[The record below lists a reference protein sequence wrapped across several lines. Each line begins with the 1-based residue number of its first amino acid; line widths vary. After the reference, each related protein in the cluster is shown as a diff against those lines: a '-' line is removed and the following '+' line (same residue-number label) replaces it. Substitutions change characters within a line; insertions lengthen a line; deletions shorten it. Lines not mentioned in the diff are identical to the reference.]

1 MPPPQAINLNASV
14 LFGSALMIQL
24 LHLDPGKPMAISH
37 ELSGEIATA
46 LFAAKERS
54 PRELNDL
61 KEMVFAIHATLERL
75 GRDARADRAKAH
87 LRPNQSTR
95 QNWPDAR

>member
-1 MPPPQAINLNASV
+1 MPPPRQSHLQGFSFLNLN
-14 LFGSALMIQL
+14 
-24 LHLDPGKPMAISH
+24 PGNPMAISH

-61 KEMVFAIHATLERL
+61 KEMVFAIHDTLERL
-75 GRDARADRAKAH
+75 GHDARADRSKSHSGPKQPA
-87 LRPNQSTR
+87 R

>member
-1 MPPPQAINLNASV
+1 
-14 LFGSALMIQL
+14 
-24 LHLDPGKPMAISH
+24 MAISH

-46 LFAAKERS
+46 LFAARARS

-75 GRDARADRAKAH
+75 GHDVRSDRESQSMTKPAVLTPSTMRAKG
-87 LRPNQSTR
+87 
-95 QNWPDAR
+95 AR

>member
-1 MPPPQAINLNASV
+1 
-14 LFGSALMIQL
+14 
-24 LHLDPGKPMAISH
+24 MAISH

-75 GRDARADRAKAH
+75 GHDARADRGKS
-87 LRPNQSTR
+87 QSVKKQASRHT
-95 QNWPDAR
+95 WPDAR

>member
-1 MPPPQAINLNASV
+1 
-14 LFGSALMIQL
+14 
-24 LHLDPGKPMAISH
+24 MAISH

-54 PRELNDL
+54 PRELNEL

-75 GRDARADRAKAH
+75 GHDARTDRGRALSA
-87 LRPNQSTR
+87 PNQTPR
-95 QNWPDAR
+95 KPGPMFAK

>member
-1 MPPPQAINLNASV
+1 
-14 LFGSALMIQL
+14 
-24 LHLDPGKPMAISH
+24 MAISH

-75 GRDARADRAKAH
+75 GHDPRADRGKS
-87 LRPNQSTR
+87 QSVTKQAAR
-95 QNWPDAR
+95 HSWPDAS

>member
-1 MPPPQAINLNASV
+1 
-14 LFGSALMIQL
+14 
-24 LHLDPGKPMAISH
+24 MAISH

-54 PRELNDL
+54 PRELNDF

-75 GRDARADRAKAH
+75 GHDARSDRGKA
-87 LRPNQSTR
+87 QSVTKPAAR
-95 QNWPDAR
+95 HSWPDAR

>member
-1 MPPPQAINLNASV
+1 M
-14 LFGSALMIQL
+14 FQL
-24 LHLDPGKPMAISH
+24 LAILNPGKPMAISH

-54 PRELNDL
+54 PRELKDL

-75 GRDARADRAKAH
+75 GRDPRTDRIKSQPTPKQAARH
-87 LRPNQSTR
+87 T
-95 QNWPDAR
+95 WPDAR

>member
-1 MPPPQAINLNASV
+1 
-14 LFGSALMIQL
+14 
-24 LHLDPGKPMAISH
+24 MAISH

-54 PRELNDL
+54 PGELNDL

-75 GRDARADRAKAH
+75 GSEARADQVNSKIRE
-87 LRPNQSTR
+87 QQVTR
-95 QNWPDAR
+95 QSWPDAR

>member
-1 MPPPQAINLNASV
+1 
-14 LFGSALMIQL
+14 
-24 LHLDPGKPMAISH
+24 MAISH

-54 PRELNDL
+54 LGELKDL

-75 GRDARADRAKAH
+75 GRDARTDRGRSQLPAKQAARH
-87 LRPNQSTR
+87 A
-95 QNWPDAR
+95 WPDAR

>member
-1 MPPPQAINLNASV
+1 
-14 LFGSALMIQL
+14 
-24 LHLDPGKPMAISH
+24 MAISH

-46 LFAAKERS
+46 LFAARARS

-75 GRDARADRAKAH
+75 GHDVRPDRESQSMAKPAVLTPSTMRAKG
-87 LRPNQSTR
+87 
-95 QNWPDAR
+95 AR

>member
-1 MPPPQAINLNASV
+1 ML
-14 LFGSALMIQL
+14 QL
-24 LHLDPGKPMAISH
+24 TRLDSGNSMAISH

-75 GRDARADRAKAH
+75 GHDARTDRGKA
-87 LRPNQSTR
+87 QSVTKQAAR
-95 QNWPDAR
+95 HTWPDAH